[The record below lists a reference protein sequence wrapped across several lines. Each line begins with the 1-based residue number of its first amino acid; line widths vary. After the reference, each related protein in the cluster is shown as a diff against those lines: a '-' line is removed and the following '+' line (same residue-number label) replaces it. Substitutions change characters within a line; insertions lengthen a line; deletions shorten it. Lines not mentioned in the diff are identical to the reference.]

1 MDNAM
6 KTKLKVLLAGRSKM
20 AIKILKGHLAAQNRL
35 DVELRHIVNGHADP
49 LYGLEDLPDMLVLHI
64 NGLEGGEIEALI
76 ERPASMR
83 PPMVVVSET
92 DDAAV
97 MRLAMKAGARDFL
110 PQSEASNLSDSVDAI
125 CDDLASVSTDK
136 GELIAV
142 VNAKGGSGATFLA
155 CNISH
160 MAARISEDPTALV
173 SLDTQ
178 FPTLPSYFDI
188 KTRHGLIHAVD
199 SAEDLDAVALDA
211 IMASHGSGLK
221 ILTANADDFR
231 FSYDDRIDQFN
242 MLFEILLG
250 NYRHVVVD
258 VPRQLSELNAEIIS
272 RASRVILVVQQS
284 LPHVHDATRMQQLL
298 RDHLGVFSDRIVV
311 VVNRFSKS
319 AEIGLDDIKKAL
331 GSGEVVTV
339 PNHFKTVSESI
350 NLGVPMYDH
359 ARQSAVTKALVALQA
374 RLMASPVDV
383 AASVV
388 NRGKLTSLMQRLP
401 LQQLFGDK

>member
-1 MDNAM
+1 M
-6 KTKLKVLLAGRSKM
+6 KTKLKALLAGRSKE
-20 AIKILKGHLAAQNRL
+20 AISNLKDHLGAQNRL

-49 LYGLEDLPDMLVLHI
+49 LHGLEDVPDLLVLHI

-110 PQSEASNLSDSVDAI
+110 SQSEASNLCDSVDAI
-125 CDDLASVSTDK
+125 CDELASGSARE

-155 CNISH
+155 CNIAH
-160 MAARISEDPTALV
+160 MAARISDDPTALV

-188 KTRHGLIHAVD
+188 RVRHGLIHAID
-199 SAEDLDAVALDA
+199 SVEELDAVALDA
-211 IMASHGSGLK
+211 IMASHDSGLK

-231 FSYDDRIDQFN
+231 FSYDDRVSQCN
-242 MLFEILLG
+242 QLFEILLG
-250 NYRHVVVD
+250 HYRHVIVD
-258 VPRQLSELNAEIIS
+258 VPRHLSELNAEVMS
-272 RASRVILVVQQS
+272 RASRVVLVVQQS

-298 RDHLGVFSDRIVV
+298 RDHLGVFADRTTV
-311 VVNRFSKS
+311 VVNRYSKNS
-319 AEIGLDDIKKAL
+319 EIGLDDIKKAL
-331 GSGEVVTV
+331 GSADVVTV

-374 RLMASPVDV
+374 RLLASPVDV
-383 AASVV
+383 AADVV
-388 NRGKLTSLMQRLP
+388 SRGKLTSLMQRLP

>member
-1 MDNAM
+1 M

-125 CDDLASVSTDK
+125 CDDLASASTHK

-155 CNISH
+155 REPHSAGGVEFGRG
-160 MAARISEDPTALV
+160 AALHRCGGGVRESAGDVWQTVVNAAGDSVSVGRVAYGSGDVAGVDPSDGVA
-173 SLDTQ
+173 
-178 FPTLPSYFDI
+178 F
-188 KTRHGLIHAVD
+188 G
-199 SAEDLDAVALDA
+199 SAT
-211 IMASHGSGLK
+211 SHGSERSG
-221 ILTANADDFR
+221 
-231 FSYDDRIDQFN
+231 
-242 MLFEILLG
+242 E
-250 NYRHVVVD
+250 HVQLPGEPVV
-258 VPRQLSELNAEIIS
+258 
-272 RASRVILVVQQS
+272 
-284 LPHVHDATRMQQLL
+284 L
-298 RDHLGVFSDRIVV
+298 RGGRPGHAGVWGDGVF
-311 VVNRFSKS
+311 
-319 AEIGLDDIKKAL
+319 AA
-331 GSGEVVTV
+331 
-339 PNHFKTVSESI
+339 
-350 NLGVPMYDH
+350 H
-359 ARQSAVTKALVALQA
+359 AV
-374 RLMASPVDV
+374 
-383 AASVV
+383 
-388 NRGKLTSLMQRLP
+388 
-401 LQQLFGDK
+401 